1 MRTMSMALAMGLLVL
16 HSPVEAQTC
25 KTGAGSEQGCSCCAK
40 STAGDRQT
48 ARPMGRCG
56 QATTAKT
63 SEASPGPARG
73 DASGSGPAATESI
86 RPAKAAER
94 PAPAATKPAPP
105 ERRVSAGPG
114 MTAGDHEAIR
124 TLVSRHRSITRVVGE
139 IPGGVRT
146 TTTTDRPELVGVL
159 RTHVR
164 QMALRLEDGR
174 PIRLWDPVFRDVFA
188 HADEITLKW
197 KDIEGG
203 IEVTETSEN
212 PRVVPMIRAHARKVN
227 DFVAGGHAAVRPP
240 WAGGRGR

>member
-1 MRTMSMALAMGLLVL
+1 MRIMSMAVVIGVLVL
-16 HSPVEAQTC
+16 LSPVEAQSC
-25 KTGAGSEQGCSCCAK
+25 KKGEGSEHGCSCHAR
-40 STAGDRQT
+40 SAGGEGRT
-48 ARPMGRCG
+48 SRPMDCCG
-56 QATTAKT
+56 KADAPKA
-63 SEASPGPARG
+63 SEVAPGTGQG
-73 DASGSGPAATESI
+73 DPRGSGPAATESS
-86 RPAKAAER
+86 RPAKMGER
-94 PAPAATKPAPP
+94 PAPATKKAAPP
-105 ERRVSAGPG
+105 ERRGPAGPG

-124 TLVSRHRSITRVVGE
+124 TLVSRHRSITRVVEE

-164 QMALRLEDGR
+164 QMALRLEEGR
-174 PIRLWDPVFRDVFA
+174 PIRMWDPVFRDVFA

-203 IEVTETSEN
+203 IEVTETSDN
-212 PRVVPMIRAHARKVN
+212 PKVVPMIRAHARKVN